1 VCCAGGRARGYQSPQ
16 RPAAEIHHLCRLARR
31 HRIMSCALFRVCVCS
46 SLSLSLACTLSHAW
60 KKFVLLHFGGARS
73 GIIMQMRMVPCN
85 TSNNIFWAKL
95 LRKVRVTRAS
105 IYSRRGK
112 SFCIAN
118 FGNDMFLR
126 LFSRDKVQQLVESAF
141 PSGWVE
147 SEFPFAISL
156 GSRLEL
162 CGQANFVPL
171 FSYNFQS
178 ANLPKVLDENE
189 NRFKYWV
196 P

>member
-16 RPAAEIHHLCRLARR
+16 RPAAEIHHLCRLAARR
-31 HRIMSCALFRVCVCS
+31 HRIMSCAVPCVCV
-46 SLSLSLACTLSHAW
+46 LFSLSLA
-60 KKFVLLHFGGARS
+60 R
-73 GIIMQMRMVPCN
+73 MQEIRAATFWRRPLGHHYANARMVPCN

-105 IYSRRGK
+105 IYSSRGK

-141 PSGWVE
+141 PSGWM
-147 SEFPFAISL
+147 
-156 GSRLEL
+156 RR
-162 CGQANFVPL
+162 ANFLLPSGL
-171 FSYNFQS
+171 RSAGSQPGEFCSAFSYAFQS
-178 ANLPKVLDENE
+178 ANLPKVDENE
-189 NRFKYWV
+189 NRCKYWV